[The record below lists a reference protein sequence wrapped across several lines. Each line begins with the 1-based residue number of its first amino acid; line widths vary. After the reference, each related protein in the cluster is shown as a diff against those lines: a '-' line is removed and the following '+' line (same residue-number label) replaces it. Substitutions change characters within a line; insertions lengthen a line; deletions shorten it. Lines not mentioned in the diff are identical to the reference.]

1 MAFWKSLTL
10 CLFFFLLVGSGVAQ
24 TGPLPQLRAVWFDWA
39 PCHAFQ
45 TWALTYPN
53 ASITVDCVPLGE
65 WHTVIWDNF
74 ALGLEG
80 IYDLLILDSQFIGEG
95 MHSSSSSFKKH
106 LLISSSLIFSSLSL
120 SLSFFLSFFVWVK
133 LWKESILLQWMN
145 WWQIWIVLIFTTSPS
160 VPTVNTRPFPSIIGV
175 CPLNLTSCSWS
186 IERTSLPSS
195 GSMTLSITTILSE
208 LPISSRM
215 DLSIPL
221 DSGLLGVLQLLV
233 MTKDPLSGIKLL
245 GGIFF
250 LFQKFFVLFIL
261 SHPLFFVFCFLFFV
275 FSFSF
280 FHVFILSVLVEKFGI
295 LQLIRLMVSYN
306 RMRTF
311 KLSNLRFN
319 CLMLVLLL
327 LPT

>member
-1 MAFWKSLTL
+1 MTL

-120 SLSFFLSFFVWVK
+120 SLSLSFFHSFFVWVK

-245 GGIFF
+245 GGIF
-250 LFQKFFVLFIL
+250 LFQKVFVLFIL
-261 SHPLFFVFCFLFFV
+261 SHPLFFVFVFCICFAFFM
-275 FSFSF
+275 FLSSQFWWRNLGF
-280 FHVFILSVLVEKFGI
+280 FNLSD
-295 LQLIRLMVSYN
+295 
-306 RMRTF
+306 
-311 KLSNLRFN
+311 
-319 CLMLVLLL
+319 
-327 LPT
+327 